1 MEVMAIVALSTKMY
15 FPRKRTLDYCR
26 RLVQLLKPTH
36 DADSVVMAMLPDFLT
51 IASVASLLKP
61 AGVRIGAQDVCADD
75 RGAYTGEVSGSDLA
89 ALGASIVEIGHI
101 ERRRYYHEDNA
112 LISSKVAAAW
122 RNGLTPLLCVGEPE
136 HMDAGKAS
144 QVCIEEINNAIA
156 GHRPG
161 PLWVAYEPIWAIGAQ
176 HPASKEHVRKVCTA
190 ISEHFR
196 QYADKISI
204 IYGGSAGP
212 GLLTELWPAVDGL
225 FLGRFAHEPEAFI
238 SVVQEARILEAS

>member
-1 MEVMAIVALSTKMY
+1 MAIVALSTKMY
-15 FPRKRTLDYCR
+15 FPRKRTLDYCQ
-26 RLVQLLKPTH
+26 RLSQLLKPIH
-36 DADSVVMAMLPDFLT
+36 DADSVVMAVLPDFLT
-51 IASVASLLKP
+51 IASAASLLKP
-61 AGVRIGAQDVCADD
+61 AGVRIGAQDVCPDD

-101 ERRRYYHEDNA
+101 ERRRYYHEDDA
-112 LISSKVAAAW
+112 LISGKMAAAW

-136 HMDAGKAS
+136 RMNAEKAS
-144 QVCIEEINNAIA
+144 QVCIEEINNAVD
-156 GHRPG
+156 GYKPG

-176 HPASKEHVRKVCTA
+176 HPASTEYVHEVCTA

-196 QYADKISI
+196 QCDDKISI

-238 SVVQEARILEAS
+238 SVVQEARMLETS

>member
-1 MEVMAIVALSTKMY
+1 MAIVALSTKMY

-26 RLVQLLKPTH
+26 RLSQLLKPIH
-36 DADSVVMAMLPDFLT
+36 DADSVVMAVLPDFLT
-51 IASVASLLKP
+51 IASAASLLKQ
-61 AGVRIGAQDVCADD
+61 AGVRIGAQDVCPDD

-101 ERRRYYHEDNA
+101 ERRRYYHEDDA
-112 LISSKVAAAW
+112 LVSGKVAAAW

-136 HMDAGKAS
+136 RMNAEKAS
-144 QVCIEEINNAIA
+144 QICIEEINNAVD
-156 GHRPG
+156 GHQPG

-176 HPASKEHVRKVCTA
+176 HPASTEYVREVCTA

-196 QYADKISI
+196 QYDDNISI

-238 SVVQEARILEAS
+238 SVVQEARMLEAS

>member
-1 MEVMAIVALSTKMY
+1 MAIVALSTKMY
-15 FPRKRTLDYCR
+15 FPRKRTLDYCQ
-26 RLVQLLKPTH
+26 RLVQLLKPIH
-36 DADSVVMAMLPDFLT
+36 NADSVVMAVLPDFLT
-51 IASVASLLKP
+51 IAPVKSLLKP
-61 AGVRIGAQDVCADD
+61 AGVLIGAQDVCPND

-101 ERRRYYHEDNA
+101 ERRRYYHEDDA
-112 LISSKVAAAW
+112 LISGKVAAAR

-136 HMDAGKAS
+136 RMDAGKAS
-144 QVCIEEINNAIA
+144 QVCIREINNAVD
-156 GHRPG
+156 GHKPG

-176 HPASKEHVRKVCTA
+176 HPASTEHVREVCTA
-190 ISEHFR
+190 ISNHCR
-196 QYADKISI
+196 QYADKISL

-238 SVVQEARILEAS
+238 SVVQEACILEAS

>member
-1 MEVMAIVALSTKMY
+1 MAVLS
-15 FPRKRTLDYCR
+15 
-26 RLVQLLKPTH
+26 
-36 DADSVVMAMLPDFLT
+36 DFLT
-51 IASVASLLKP
+51 IASAASLLKQ
-61 AGVRIGAQDVCADD
+61 AGVRIGAQDVCPND

-101 ERRRYYHEDNA
+101 ERRRYYHEDDA
-112 LISSKVAAAW
+112 LISGKVAAAR

-156 GHRPG
+156 GHKPG
-161 PLWVAYEPIWAIGAQ
+161 PLWVAYEPIWAIGAR
-176 HPASKEHVRKVCTA
+176 HPASTEYVREVCTA
-190 ISEHFR
+190 ISEHF
-196 QYADKISI
+196 QHYVDKIYI

-212 GLLTELWPAVDGL
+212 GLLTKLWPAVDAL

-238 SVVQEARILEAS
+238 SVVQEASLLEDS

>member
-1 MEVMAIVALSTKMY
+1 MAIVALSTKMY
-15 FPRKRTLDYCR
+15 FPRKRTLDYCQ
-26 RLVQLLKPTH
+26 RLVQLLKPIH
-36 DADSVVMAMLPDFLT
+36 NADSVVMAVLPDFLA
-51 IASVASLLKP
+51 IASAESLLKP
-61 AGVRIGAQDVCADD
+61 AGVRIGAQDVCPDD

-101 ERRRYYHEDNA
+101 ERRRYYHEDDA
-112 LISSKVAAAW
+112 LISGKVAAAR

-136 HMDAGKAS
+136 RMDAGKAS
-144 QVCIEEINNAIA
+144 QVCIREINNAVD
-156 GHRPG
+156 GHKPG

-176 HPASKEHVRKVCTA
+176 HPASTEHVREVCTA
-190 ISEHFR
+190 ISNHCR
-196 QYADKISI
+196 QYADKISL

-238 SVVQEARILEAS
+238 SVVQEACILEAS

>member
-1 MEVMAIVALSTKMY
+1 MAIVALSTKMY
-15 FPRKRTLDYCR
+15 FPRKKTLDYCR
-26 RLVQLLKPTH
+26 RLCQLLKPIH
-36 DADSVVMAMLPDFLT
+36 DADSVVMAVLPDFLT
-51 IASVASLLKP
+51 IASAASLLKP
-61 AGVRIGAQDVCADD
+61 AGVRIGAQDVCPDD

-101 ERRRYYHEDNA
+101 ERRRYYHEDDT
-112 LISSKVAAAW
+112 LISGKVAAAW

-136 HMDAGKAS
+136 RMNEEKAS
-144 QVCIEEINNAIA
+144 QVCIEEINNAVD
-156 GHRPG
+156 GHQPG

-176 HPASKEHVRKVCTA
+176 HPASTEYVREVCTA
-190 ISEHFR
+190 IAEHF
-196 QYADKISI
+196 QQCDDNISI

-238 SVVQEARILEAS
+238 SVVQEARMLETS

>member
-1 MEVMAIVALSTKMY
+1 MAIVASSTKMY

-26 RLVQLLKPTH
+26 RLVQLLKPIH
-36 DADSVVMAMLPDFLT
+36 DTDFVVMAMLPDFLT
-51 IASVASLLKP
+51 TASVASLLKP
-61 AGVRIGAQDVCADD
+61 TGVRIGAQDVCADG

-144 QVCIEEINNAIA
+144 QVCIEEINNAVA

-161 PLWVAYEPIWAIGAQ
+161 LLWVAYEPIWA
-176 HPASKEHVRKVCTA
+176 
-190 ISEHFR
+190 
-196 QYADKISI
+196 
-204 IYGGSAGP
+204 
-212 GLLTELWPAVDGL
+212 
-225 FLGRFAHEPEAFI
+225 
-238 SVVQEARILEAS
+238 

>member
-1 MEVMAIVALSTKMY
+1 MAIVALSTKMY
-15 FPRKRTLDYCR
+15 FPRKRTLDYCQ
-26 RLVQLLKPTH
+26 RLVQLLKPIH
-36 DADSVVMAMLPDFLT
+36 NADSVVMAVLPDFLT
-51 IASVASLLKP
+51 IAPVKSLLKP
-61 AGVRIGAQDVCADD
+61 AGVLIGAQDVCPND

-101 ERRRYYHEDNA
+101 ERRRYYHEDDA
-112 LISSKVAAAW
+112 LISGKVAAAR

-136 HMDAGKAS
+136 RMDAGKAS
-144 QVCIEEINNAIA
+144 QVCIREINNAVD
-156 GHRPG
+156 GHKPG

-176 HPASKEHVRKVCTA
+176 HPASTEHVREVCTA
-190 ISEHFR
+190 ISNHCR
-196 QYADKISI
+196 QYADKISL

-238 SVVQEARILEAS
+238 SVVQEACILEAY